1 MAVTFAE
8 LHDGGRIDYDM
19 STSPIRAIG
28 ATRRFSSPGYNETA
42 AIASAI
48 NAANGQLN
56 LYAPH
61 PREPKLR
68 LASLGA
74 TDRIGADAD
83 AGWYVEARY
92 VAVGETVPTV
102 PQDPDAVGVITK
114 QASVESVLI
123 PYPLLARRYVLQP
136 TTDGSPAYENITY
149 TNDEGRIE
157 VAGVRYTFQVNLD
170 RSPDNTLGIIVPRYY
185 KIHQLPPFGTTKW
198 LFLGCYISQIKADRW
213 SYVYNWFTEPG
224 NPALIP
230 AAYAAPDNGS
240 TRDLIYVPPRL
251 PHEKYLVRYRDLGP
265 DVTVSPSVEVIN
277 TYTEDFNAWAGLPGV
292 TFGGGF

>member
-123 PYPLLARRYVLQP
+123 PYPLLARRYVLDP
-136 TTDGSPAYENITY
+136 VSGFENITY

-292 TFGGGF
+292 TFGGGQ